1 MQVKAVKAL
10 DAAENT
16 DEQAQ
21 RPTRG
26 RWNWL
31 RRRIRLQTELIVP
44 YIILTILIAMV
55 GMFVVTRLVTSS
67 IRERFV
73 NQIYEASRVTADGLV
88 RREQTNLASLR
99 LLAFTQGV
107 AEALEQRDAA
117 QLQTLLLPLAANNHL
132 EAITAID
139 AAGQEVL
146 TLAYDPDT
154 RQYAASGGIDFSQ
167 TPIVT
172 ATLNGQPDEL
182 GDKFAALLMTGAGP
196 YLFTSA
202 PVRAADN
209 HMAGALLA
217 GISLQSLLAE
227 IESQALADIVLLDP
241 QGKLIA
247 TTLPEPENG
256 YAILELS
263 PGSVPS
269 TTLDL
274 QLYGRSYQVAYAP
287 LTIRQTDVGTIGVV
301 LPRNYL
307 VDTEATSRNTFS
319 LFFAF
324 ITIAVVVLGYVLSQ
338 NIARPILRLRSL
350 SQSVAAGDLDQQTQL
365 TRSDEIGELA
375 EAFDV
380 MTQHLR
386 ERTQEAAR
394 LYAETIQRNRE
405 LAEINARLQD
415 AQQQLIQSE
424 KLAAIGQLTAG
435 IVHDVKNPL
444 AVIKGLAESL
454 QELPEL
460 DEYTRK
466 DLAVIRESAA
476 KANQIVSDLL
486 TFSRQSTPE
495 MHTQDLRATVEAA
508 VRITAYLA
516 RKAQIEVIT
525 DLPKQSVVVTY
536 DAQQIEQVL
545 INLIQNA
552 IQAMSSGGTL
562 RVNLSQSGAAVALAV
577 QDTGSGIAPEN
588 LRRIF
593 DPFFT
598 TKPPGE
604 GTGLGLSVS
613 YGIIARHHGRIDVDS
628 VVGQGTT
635 FTILLPAQQPEESAA
650 SAA

>member
-1 MQVKAVKAL
+1 VQVEAGQAL
-10 DAAENT
+10 DSTADKE
-16 DEQAQ
+16 AQ
-21 RPTRG
+21 PQSEARG
-26 RWNWL
+26 RWRWL
-31 RRRIRLQTELIVP
+31 RRRARLQTELIVP
-44 YIILTILIAMV
+44 YIILTMLIAMV
-55 GMFVVTRLVTSS
+55 GMYVVTRLVTSS

-88 RREQTNLASLR
+88 RQEQKNLADLR

-107 AEALEQRDAA
+107 VEALAQRDAA

-132 EAITAID
+132 EVVTAID
-139 AAGQEVL
+139 ATAQELL
-146 TLAYDPDT
+146 TLSYNPAT
-154 RQYAASGGIDFSQ
+154 RQYAAASGTDFSQ
-167 TPIVT
+167 APLVT
-172 ATLNGQPDEL
+172 ATLSSQLDEQ
-182 GDKFAALLMTGAGP
+182 GDKFAALMTAAAGP

-202 PVRAADN
+202 PVRAPDN
-209 HMAGALLA
+209 RVSGVLLV
-217 GISLQSLLAE
+217 GVSLQSLLAD
-227 IESQALADIVLLDP
+227 IKSQALADIVLLDP
-241 QGKLIA
+241 QGRLVA
-247 TTLPEPENG
+247 TTLPEPAEG
-256 YAILELS
+256 YGVLELS
-263 PGSVPS
+263 SGMVPS
-269 TTLDL
+269 TTQDL

-287 LTIRQTDVGTIGVV
+287 LTIRQTDVGTVGVV
-301 LPRNYL
+301 LPSNYL

-319 LFFAF
+319 LFFALV
-324 ITIAVVVLGYVLSQ
+324 TVAVVVLGYVLSQ
-338 NIARPILRLRSL
+338 NIARPILRLRAL
-350 SQSVAAGDLDQQTQL
+350 SQSVAAGDLDQRTQL

-394 LYAETIQRNRE
+394 LYAESIQRNQE
-405 LAEINARLQD
+405 LAEINARLHD

-454 QELPEL
+454 QEQPEL
-460 DEYTRK
+460 DEYTKK
-466 DLAVIRESAA
+466 DLAIIRESAA

-495 MHTQDLRATVEAA
+495 MRTQDLRATVEAA
-508 VRITAYLA
+508 LRITTYLA
-516 RKAQIEVIT
+516 RKAQIEVIS
-525 DLPKQSVVVTY
+525 DLPAQSVMVTY

-552 IQAMSSGGTL
+552 IQATPPHGTL
-562 RVNLSQSGAAVALAV
+562 RVNLSQSGVAVALAV
-577 QDTGSGIAPEN
+577 QDTGSGISPEN

-613 YGIIARHHGRIDVDS
+613 YGIIARHHGRIDVES

-635 FTILLPAQQPEESAA
+635 FTILLPMRQPEETATGA
-650 SAA
+650 V